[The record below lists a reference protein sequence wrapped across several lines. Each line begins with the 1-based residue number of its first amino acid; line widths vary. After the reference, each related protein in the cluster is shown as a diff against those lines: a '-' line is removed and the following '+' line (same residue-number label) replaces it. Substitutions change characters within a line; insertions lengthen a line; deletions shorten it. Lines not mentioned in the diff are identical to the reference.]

1 MKPHKLRDLSDAE
14 LHAQEREV
22 EEQVFRLRIQA
33 AAGQSEPLRKLRS
46 LKKDRARVKTILRE
60 RRLTKEK
67 AGAGAVPAAG

>member
-1 MKPHKLRDLSDAE
+1 MKPYKLRDLSDAE
-14 LHAQEREV
+14 LQAQEHEL

-60 RRLTKEK
+60 RRLAKER
-67 AGAGAVPAAG
+67 ADAGAVRTVG